1 MASDDRP
8 RRGRC
13 LSTCASFDAKHV
25 QGLQQSDAVE
35 VSMVGSLLRMSRCAK
50 RCAHGMIPP
59 PPALTRAGHLDG
71 GVRVRNGGVGRVDS
85 LLGLPL
91 NQLRVL
97 VDVADDLKII
107 PMR

>member
-1 MASDDRP
+1 M
-8 RRGRC
+8 
-13 LSTCASFDAKHV
+13 
-25 QGLQQSDAVE
+25 QQSDGVE

-50 RCAHGMIPP
+50 RCADGTIPP
-59 PPALTRAGHLDG
+59 PPALSRAGHLDG
-71 GVRVRNGGVGRVDS
+71 GLRVGNGGVERVDS

-91 NQLRVL
+91 SQLRVL

>member
-1 MASDDRP
+1 
-8 RRGRC
+8 
-13 LSTCASFDAKHV
+13 
-25 QGLQQSDAVE
+25 
-35 VSMVGSLLRMSRCAK
+35 MVGSLLRMSRCIK
-50 RCAHGMIPP
+50 RYADGTIPP
-59 PPALTRAGHLDG
+59 PPALSRKGHLDQPSACEIVASSG
-71 GVRVRNGGVGRVDS
+71 LTS

>member
-1 MASDDRP
+1 MWS
-8 RRGRC
+8 
-13 LSTCASFDAKHV
+13 
-25 QGLQQSDAVE
+25 GL
-35 VSMVGSLLRMSRCAK
+35 R
-50 RCAHGMIPP
+50 
-59 PPALTRAGHLDG
+59 
-71 GVRVRNGGVGRVDS
+71 S